1 MRYQDGASEGLD
13 TATTE
18 QALEHARP
26 LDHPPD
32 YAIDLL
38 LPNGRRTT
46 WALPKP
52 RDANLR
58 YRQKLHA
65 LTERSERARL
75 AMLAACSAKDA
86 GGFLVWLNTY
96 GWTFKQ
102 LKIDE
107 HGRQTP
113 ILGGGVD
120 VPFITWPVQDDLA
133 TELIRCIETGTN
145 AAVDKSRDMGL
156 TWLIVAVFT
165 WHWLFRPGTNFQVLS
180 MTEEEVDNPGEP
192 SSIFWKIDYLLR
204 MLPGWMVPPHK
215 RTFLKLVRT
224 DTPTT
229 IVGKSTTGRK
239 GRSGRVTA
247 TLFDEAGFIDVLKRL
262 WVSMRSTAGCMIAN
276 STAAGPGFFS
286 RLVRSP
292 QVHQLRAMWWEH
304 PEKGRGRYLAT
315 EPDGTTKI
323 RSPWFNQREAEAVDR
338 MEIAQELEA
347 DHQAAG
353 YVFYDDRVLTRHMAS
368 NCVPPL
374 YMGRL
379 EFTGE
384 GDRDIAL
391 ANQRDDQFAWHDVDD
406 GAWAV
411 WCELDDDGSGAY
423 RPPQDRT
430 YVFGIDVS
438 LGLGRS
444 ESACCVTDLESGEQV
459 GEFTTKDLDPAE
471 FARQMYAASLWWG
484 GARGTA
490 FVCWE
495 ANGGGQIFGKHMK
508 RLRHRWLYYHTHE
521 DRRSRQTTDKFGWHS
536 NPAAKKDLLT
546 EHRVALARDEWIPRS
561 SLLVEQCREYVHFD
575 NGGVGPGELETDD
588 PAAQDLHG
596 DKVIAAA
603 LSRYAMTFAHRCRPP
618 ERVAPVGSPAWR
630 RLHRARRDRGQRDE
644 LLDTIASAR

>member
-1 MRYQDGASEGLD
+1 MRYQDGAAEAVEATD
-13 TATTE
+13 TSK
-18 QALEHARP
+18 ALEHARP
-26 LDHPPD
+26 LEHPTD
-32 YAIDLL
+32 YAVPLAFPDGRTTEWAIPKERAANVAYRRAIIERAEHDHAL
-38 LPNGRRTT
+38 RRT
-46 WALPKP
+46 L
-52 RDANLR
+52 
-58 YRQKLHA
+58 
-65 LTERSERARL
+65 
-75 AMLAACSAKDA
+75 LAACAA
-86 GGFLVWLNTY
+86 QGPGGFLVWINTF

-107 HGRQTP
+107 TGRQTP
-113 ILGGGVD
+113 VLGGGVD
-120 VPFITWPVQDDLA
+120 IPFITWPVQDDLA
-133 TELIRCIETGTN
+133 TEIIHCIETGTN

-204 MLPGWMVPPHK
+204 MLPAWMVPPHK

-262 WVSMRSTAGCMIAN
+262 WVSMRATAGCMIAN

-304 PEKGRGRYLAT
+304 PEKGRGRYLST
-315 EPDGTTKI
+315 EPDGTVKI
-323 RSPWFNQREAEAVDR
+323 RSPWYNQREAESVDR
-338 MEIAQELEA
+338 MEMAQEQDA

-353 YVFYDDRVLTRHMAS
+353 YVFFDDRVLTRHMAS
-368 NCVPPL
+368 NCTPPL
-374 YMGRL
+374 YMGRID
-379 EFTGE
+379 FA
-384 GDRDIAL
+384 GDGNRDIAL
-391 ANQRDDQFAWHDVDD
+391 AQQQHDQFIWEDVDD
-406 GAWAV
+406 GHWAV
-411 WCELDDDGSGAY
+411 WCDLLDDGAGSY

-444 ESACCVTDLESGEQV
+444 ESACAVTDLESGQQV
-459 GEFTTKDLDPAE
+459 GEYTTRDLDPAE

-490 FVCWE
+490 FVLWE
-495 ANGGGQIFGKHMK
+495 SNGGGQIFGRTMR

-536 NPAAKKDLLT
+536 NPAAKKDMLT
-546 EHRVALARDEWIPRS
+546 ELRVAMARDEWIPRS

-596 DKVIAAA
+596 DKVIAAG

-618 ERVAPVGSPAWR
+618 ERVAQPGSPAWR
-630 RLHRARRDRGQRDE
+630 REQAQRRMRGQRDRE
-644 LLDTIASAR
+644 LDVVRRG